1 MTAVAATPNA
11 SAPARRRALILLRWP
26 FLVALLVATA
36 VTVVAWTTGDW
47 WAINREFGG
56 ERNLT
61 IARILLFAGVF
72 GATLGVRELWRRS
85 SRLARLAF
93 AGWTGYLGFWLFGQ
107 WPGLVE
113 PDTIDMFRNAQE
125 GIVYEWFSYL
135 SALIH
140 LAVLDVVPHVGI
152 FGVLQVLGMAALLA
166 YVTALIAERSESR
179 VPPAIF
185 VALGV
190 LSSPLV
196 VYTIHFSRD
205 TWFAMLHVVLALLVA
220 RAVAERRGLSRGGLV
235 AIAALA
241 GFLSAY
247 RGDGPVV
254 LITVAA
260 VLLALRPP
268 RRTLIAGAAVFAA
281 SVALFHVVLPAAV
294 LVKPVNPH
302 YYELTLQLN
311 PLGAVLQSDFA
322 SENRE
327 RDLAGLRRVLDPDKV
342 REIQTPVNIPAF
354 WTAGI
359 WRWDASEADWQAYG
373 DATDRLFKENAPTV
387 LANRL
392 TNFAASSGL
401 QAGAYRGP
409 EYIYV
414 DWADRVT
421 SMQEM
426 NPVLLD
432 SLTAEP
438 PVQRLYMAQEKVIH
452 ATSDFKGVRPAGAA
466 LHWNLLPW
474 LGVLLAAMLAFRRA
488 RFEAIV
494 AVIILSRVPL
504 VFLVAPI
511 AQFKYYNSVHLG
523 GLVVVGLLLTR
534 VRKEH
539 LARLIPALRPEA
551 PAYEAAANAS
561 TSAGVP
567 SGTTSRVPSLS
578 R

>member
-1 MTAVAATPNA
+1 MTAVAATPTMEG
-11 SAPARRRALILLRWP
+11 APRRPLSVLLSRHV
-26 FLVALLVATA
+26 LAALLVAAA
-36 VTVVAWTTGDW
+36 VTLVAWQTGDW
-47 WAINREFGG
+47 WAINREAQG

-61 IARILLFAGVF
+61 IARVLLFAGVF
-72 GATLGVRELWRRS
+72 GTALGVRELWRRS
-85 SRLARLAF
+85 SRVARLAF
-93 AGWTGYLGFWLFGQ
+93 AGWAGYLGFWLFGQ

-152 FGVLQVLGMAALLA
+152 FGVLQVLGMAALLGYA
-166 YVTALIAERSESR
+166 TSLIAERSSSR
-179 VPPAIF
+179 VPVAIF

-196 VYTIHFSRD
+196 VYTIHYSRD

-220 RAVAERRGLSRGGLV
+220 RAVAERRTVSRGGLV

-254 LITVAA
+254 LLAVAA
-260 VLLALRPP
+260 VLLLLRPP
-268 RRTLIAGAAVFAA
+268 RRTLVAGAAVFAA
-281 SVALFHVVLPAAV
+281 SIALFHVVLPAAV
-294 LVKPVNPH
+294 FVKQVNPH

-311 PLGAVLQSDFA
+311 PLGAVLQSDFT
-322 SENRE
+322 SKNRE
-327 RDLAGLRRVLDPDKV
+327 RDLADLRRVLDPDKV
-342 REIQTPVNIPAF
+342 RQIQTPVNIPAF
-354 WTAGI
+354 WTPGI
-359 WRWDASEADWQAYG
+359 WRWDASEADWQVFG
-373 DATDRLFKENAPTV
+373 DATDRLLKQNLPTV
-387 LANRL
+387 LANRV
-392 TNFAASSGL
+392 TNFASSSGL
-401 QAGAYRGP
+401 QNGAYRGP

-421 SMQEM
+421 SMQQM

-432 SLTAEP
+432 SMTAEP

-474 LGVLLAAMLAFRRA
+474 LGILLGAMLAFRRA

-511 AQFKYYNSVHLG
+511 AQFKYYNSVHLA
-523 GLVVVGLLLTR
+523 GLVVLGLLLTR

-539 LARLIPALRPEA
+539 LARLIPASRPAE
-551 PAYEAAANAS
+551 PADEAAANAS